1 MLWYWILW
9 IEFNWNLTVRF
20 PQRNWLF

>member
-20 PQRNWLF
+20 PQRN